1 MQNLNTKSVQN
12 LSFVEE
18 LDQVDSNWSEYLVE
32 FTYEGKELQGV
43 LGACPHH
50 PELMHDFEISDVE
63 ES

>member
-1 MQNLNTKSVQN
+1 MEKLLTQSVEN

-32 FTYEGKELQGV
+32 FTYEGKELQGT

-50 PELMHDFEISDVE
+50 PELMHDFEISDIE
-63 ES
+63 EI

>member
-1 MQNLNTKSVQN
+1 MENLNTKSVEN

-32 FTYEGKELQGV
+32 FTYEDKEMQGI

-50 PELMHDFEISDVE
+50 PDLMHSDVITDIE
-63 ES
+63 LL